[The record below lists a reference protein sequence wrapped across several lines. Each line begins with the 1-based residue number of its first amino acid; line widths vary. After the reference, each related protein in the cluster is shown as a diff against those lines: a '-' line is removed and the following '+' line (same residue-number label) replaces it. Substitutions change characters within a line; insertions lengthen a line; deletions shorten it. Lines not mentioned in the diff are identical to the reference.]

1 MKQLALRAP
10 GLMVLAALVVS
21 GRVAAQQTDEATV
34 PVVGEATIRGDSL
47 LAATNAAKMAG
58 YREALHI
65 QLGRLLDSLGA
76 AEAYPRLQS
85 RARSY
90 VRREEVE
97 NEEREGNVLRV
108 SLRVVLDVARL
119 KSDLEALGY
128 EIRTIGADLP
138 SVMVVIDEYFVPFP
152 RSRTAQEGDVAM
164 PSALA
169 GRAQGAAIPDSLVD
183 PYTSPE
189 FRQAGSRVSATAI
202 EEALN
207 RNQFTV
213 LDPSTVAA
221 LRADIPILTADLIK
235 QGDQLAEFVRRANE
249 RFHAQLVLVAAA
261 SVLNV
266 GRDPNGLEARRSL
279 MTYRA
284 IDASTGRVLASGAL
298 ESAALAS
305 DPLVARQR
313 AYTRV
318 SELAA
323 ERLVPQLTRAWRDRA
338 SRGELFIIELVGF
351 QGFAPARAFM
361 EAVQGI
367 EGVTQARQTQL
378 DVPGRRMRVEAM
390 FTRGRDELMGEI
402 FDEARKIPGFET
414 FDLRNQRGN
423 EIIFGV
429 RP

>member
-1 MKQLALRAP
+1 MKQLARRAA
-10 GLMVLAALVVS
+10 GLTVLAALVVS

-47 LAATNAAKMAG
+47 LAATTAAKMAG
-58 YREALHI
+58 YREALRI

-85 RARSY
+85 RARAY

-128 EIRTIGADLP
+128 EILTIGVDLP
-138 SVMVVIDEYFVPFP
+138 SVMVVIDEYFVSNP
-152 RSRTAQEGDVAM
+152 RAAQEGDAAM

-169 GRAQGAAIPDSLVD
+169 GRAQGAAIPDSLLD

-189 FRQAGSRVSATAI
+189 FRQAGSRVSATAL

-298 ESAALAS
+298 ESAAQAS

-338 SRGELFIIELVGF
+338 SRGELFVIELVGF
-351 QGFAPARAFM
+351 QGFASARAFM